1 MNLHARSTSPR
12 RLSRLV
18 SRHRFERLV
27 AVFSRVVIVALF
39 FGMGGYW
46 TAAALGEFLFT
57 EEMRSTRSLLGVP
70 LSRSSLPEASER
82 PLTLK
87 EFVGG
92 DPFLVYVPPKPKDE
106 SRQIT
111 AKELFDL
118 EGVRLTG
125 TIPGISVWIQEDKK
139 PQTVVLKGHKL
150 KGYDLTAVEEDRIIL
165 QKGPTTLTVLLRYSA
180 EPANSAKKP
189 APAVSAPRAAPQ
201 QSLAAARP
209 GQQGSISRETVN
221 QLLMDPLE
229 EMKKFRLRPKF
240 DGDTA
245 QGIEVQWLDD
255 KSILT
260 SLGVK
265 AGDVVQTVNGVPI
278 RNMGDVV
285 NVINSLMSGNT
296 FDVQVVREGA
306 PEMLNYN
313 IK

>member
-1 MNLHARSTSPR
+1 MSLHSRSSSTR
-12 RLSRLV
+12 RISRLLSRQRLE
-18 SRHRFERLV
+18 RFVALFFRV
-27 AVFSRVVIVALF
+27 AVVALF

-46 TAAALGEFLFT
+46 AAAALGEFLST
-57 EEMRSTRSLLGVP
+57 EEMQSTRSLLGVP
-70 LSRSSLPEASER
+70 LSRSLLPEASER

-118 EGVRLTG
+118 EGIRLTG
-125 TIPGISVWIQEDKK
+125 TLPGISVWIQEAKK
-139 PQTVVLKGHKL
+139 PQAVVLKGQKI

-180 EPANSAKKP
+180 ETAASAKKT
-189 APAVSAPRAAPQ
+189 APAVTAPREAPQ
-201 QSLAAARP
+201 QTLSAARP

-221 QLLMDPLE
+221 QLLMDPLA

-245 QGIEVQWLDD
+245 AGIEVQWLDD
-255 KSILT
+255 QSILT

-296 FDVQVVREGA
+296 FDVQVVREGK

>member
-1 MNLHARSTSPR
+1 MNLLTRSSSSK

-18 SRHRFERLV
+18 SRHRLDRIISFLFRGALV
-27 AVFSRVVIVALF
+27 TLF
-39 FGMGGYW
+39 FGLGGYW
-46 TAAALGEFLFT
+46 AAAALGEFMLN
-57 EEMRSTRSLLGVP
+57 EEIKTSRSLLAIP
-70 LSRSSLPEASER
+70 LSRSFLPEAAER

-92 DPFLVYVPPKPKDE
+92 DPFLAYVPPAPKDE

-111 AKELFDL
+111 AGELFDL

-125 TIPGISVWIQEDKK
+125 TIPGISVWIQETQK
-139 PQTVVLKGHKL
+139 PQTIVLKGQQL
-150 KGYDLTAVEEDRIIL
+150 KGYTLTAVEEDRIIL
-165 QKGPTTLTVLLRYSA
+165 QKGPTTLTVLLRYSVESSA
-180 EPANSAKKP
+180 SAKKP
-189 APAVSAPRAAPQ
+189 ASAVSSPRAATPEAL
-201 QSLAAARP
+201 SAARP
-209 GQQGSISRETVN
+209 GQQGAISRETVN

-296 FDVQVVREGA
+296 FDVQVVREGKS
-306 PEMLNYN
+306 EMLNYN

>member
-1 MNLHARSTSPR
+1 MNLHARSSSTR
-12 RLSRLV
+12 RISHLI
-18 SRHRFERLV
+18 SRHRLERLV
-27 AVFSRVVIVALF
+27 ALLSRVALVAIF

-46 TAAALGEFLFT
+46 AAAALGEFLFA
-57 EEMRSTRSLLGVP
+57 EEMQSTRSLLGVP

-92 DPFLVYVPPKPKDE
+92 DPFLVYLPPKDE

-118 EGVRLTG
+118 EGIRLTG
-125 TIPGISVWIQEDKK
+125 TIPGISVWIQENKK
-139 PQTVVLKGHKL
+139 PQTVVLKGQKI
-150 KGYDLTAVEEDRIIL
+150 KGYDLTAIEEDRILL

-180 EPANSAKKP
+180 ETAASAKKT
-189 APAVSAPRAAPQ
+189 APAVTAPRAAPQ
-201 QSLAAARP
+201 ESLAAARP

-245 QGIEVQWLDD
+245 AGIEVQWLDD

-296 FDVQVVREGA
+296 FDVQVVREGK

>member
-1 MNLHARSTSPR
+1 MNLDARSTSPR

-18 SRHRFERLV
+18 SRHRFERLA
-27 AVFSRVVIVALF
+27 AVLSRVAIVALF
-39 FGMGGYW
+39 FGMSGYW
-46 TAAALGEFLFT
+46 AAVALGEFLFA
-57 EEMRSTRSLLGVP
+57 EEMRSARSLLGVP

-92 DPFLVYVPPKPKDE
+92 DPFLVYAPPKRKDE

-139 PQTVVLKGHKL
+139 PQTVVLKGQKL
-150 KGYDLTAVEEDRIIL
+150 KGYDLTAVEEDRILL

-180 EPANSAKKP
+180 ETATSAKKT
-189 APAVSAPRAAPQ
+189 APAVSAPQ
-201 QSLAAARP
+201 QSLTAARP

-296 FDVQVVREGA
+296 FDVQVVREGK